1 MKKAIVTVLLFNVFL
16 SQSKA
21 QSTIITPE
29 DGIMGLYTNQKISI
43 QTPSNS
49 HGFEH
54 TNGNISLA
62 TFISDNAAWLMT
74 KTNHP
79 LYFST
84 NNSQQVSTPAVAIL
98 TNGNVGIGT
107 NAPAEKLHV
116 IGNARVSGLGG
127 NGQKFVRVNNN
138 GVLSSTPQIS
148 YLNISRSSFLSVNGN
163 LVGTNNYNGGIYCIG
178 NTVGSLEA
186 PINLPDGA
194 IITNIAAYY
203 ADNGPKNVK
212 VQLYRRAYAANTSAL
227 LGKFGST
234 VAAGNMDIQN
244 LNINVNADNIIDNN
258 AYVYYIRVSA
268 TTILNNNEIAT
279 IWGDGSILTINQIK
293 VTYSY

>member
-1 MKKAIVTVLLFNVFL
+1 MKKTIITVVFTGTL
-16 SQSKA
+16 IFQSKA

-29 DGIMGLYTNQKISI
+29 DGIMGLYANQKMSI
-43 QTPSNS
+43 QTSSNS

-84 NNSQQVSTPAVAIL
+84 NNSQQASTPSVAIL

-107 NAPAEKLHV
+107 NAPTEKLHV
-116 IGNARVSGLGG
+116 IGNARISGLGG
-127 NGQKFVRVNNN
+127 NGQRLVRVNNN
-138 GVLSSTPQIS
+138 GVLSSSPQIS
-148 YLNISRSSFLSVNGN
+148 YLNISRSSFLSVTGN
-163 LVGTNNYNGGIYCIG
+163 SVGTNSSNGGIYCIG

-194 IITNIAAYY
+194 VINNIAAYY

-212 VQLYRRAYAANTSAL
+212 VQLHRRAYTSSASTIIGIFSSTGASGNTDIL
-227 LGKFGST
+227 N
-234 VAAGNMDIQN
+234 GNV
-244 LNINVNADNIIDNN
+244 NINADNVVDNN
-258 AYVYYIRVSA
+258 TYVYYIRISA
-268 TTILNNNEIAT
+268 TILLNNNEIAT
-279 IWGDGSILTINQIK
+279 TWGDGTTLTINQIK